1 MSEDL
6 TERIPDLGPLFL
18 QALEFP
24 THARPEVYMKAQ
36 KKSGWSKAVFLRTL
50 LNEWEHYDTVWQIH
64 ANKERTDLR
73 KQGNKLP
80 EDFGVDLE
88 KETNGKQKGK
98 LTRKALED
106 LRFAVEQAYKFEV
119 PDPVFDSFQIIA
131 FCERLLLFIKG
142 QYEEQIMPYHSVNFV
157 VERLKKAGH
166 RIKGNPT
173 HVVYH
178 YNIITDAPVGDFY
191 RFKTEV
197 RKLLLNSVHP
207 EELKTILTP
216 VKELCIKIVDLWNN
230 DLQSLDQPIEE
241 KDRNRAV
248 REQRLM
254 TFNYW
259 DISMWHRNIQ
269 FDDEFY
275 REPSLHF
282 MNRDFAVFAA
292 NVANLITYEVLKQ
305 KKTTKNFNSISQ
317 EYRNFDELFIN
328 PHTSKEY
335 YNLLVEEQLIGP
347 NFNYIGGLK
356 SAFCIWVKEL
366 SKQGVIH
373 FISDDDMTVLLNNKF
388 ASLRMSSSLFR
399 STMTKAV
406 KEYQPKFK
414 KEISKLKQ
422 G

>member
-1 MSEDL
+1 MQ
-6 TERIPDLGPLFL
+6 P
-18 QALEFP
+18 
-24 THARPEVYMKAQ
+24 
-36 KKSGWSKAVFLRTL
+36 
-50 LNEWEHYDTVWQIH
+50 
-64 ANKERTDLR
+64 
-73 KQGNKLP
+73 
-80 EDFGVDLE
+80 
-88 KETNGKQKGK
+88 
-98 LTRKALED
+98 
-106 LRFAVEQAYKFEV
+106 
-119 PDPVFDSFQIIA
+119 
-131 FCERLLLFIKG
+131 
-142 QYEEQIMPYHSVNFV
+142 
-157 VERLKKAGH
+157 
-166 RIKGNPT
+166 
-173 HVVYH
+173 
-178 YNIITDAPVGDFY
+178 
-191 RFKTEV
+191 
-197 RKLLLNSVHP
+197 
-207 EELKTILTP
+207 
-216 VKELCIKIVDLWNN
+216 
-230 DLQSLDQPIEE
+230 LDQPIEE

-317 EYRNFDELFIN
+317 EYRDFDELFIK

-347 NFNYIGGLK
+347 KFNYIGGLK